1 MKNPANLRRVLGDL
15 RFALAVLE
23 ERSHIGL
30 DDKAAGQV
38 RNALK
43 RLILAT
49 EGAIGFPPSTQL
61 EEPSA
66 EEKLIA

>member
-1 MKNPANLRRVLGDL
+1 MKDPANHCRVLGNL
-15 RFALAVLE
+15 RFALEVME

-38 RNALK
+38 RNALQ

-49 EGAIGFPPSTQL
+49 EGAIGFPSSTQL
-61 EEPSA
+61 EKLNA
-66 EEKLIA
+66 EEQLID